1 MRPHLVHASTIA
13 VGDRAVLIR
22 GAAGSG
28 KSSLALQL
36 MAYGADLV
44 ADDQTALY
52 VEEGR
57 LWAQAPPTIAGLIEA
72 RGVGLLNAHS
82 RAAPV
87 TLVVDLDRTETQR
100 LPALHHVS
108 YLGLT
113 IPCLY
118 KVDAPAWPAA
128 ILQYL
133 KRGRQEP
140 Q

>member
-1 MRPHLVHASTIA
+1 MILHASTVA
-13 VGDRAVLIR
+13 FGDRAVLIR
-22 GAAGSG
+22 GGSG
-28 KSSLALQL
+28 TGKSGLALQL
-36 MAYGADLV
+36 MAIGADLV

-52 VEEGR
+52 VEEDR
-57 LWAQAPPTIAGLIEA
+57 LWAQAPQTIAGLIEA
-72 RGVGLLNAHS
+72 RGVGLLIAQS

-100 LPALHHVS
+100 LPALRHVS